1 MDCTVKRVY
10 KNSRYR
16 LINFNNEY
24 YLIDLDENKILFIFP
39 FLFYFFTHK
48 MYKVNNDEVMN
59 LVIPKNFKKNAERLK
74 EATKLAPFI
83 GVASVP
89 FFKNIDITNY
99 LNINI
104 DIDKKIVIIIISI
117 FFCIFLKIIILKRTD
132 PRVAHITKEKK
143 HIDVKFVED
152 IKFHIK
158 ILYLSIFDI
167 LFSLSA
173 SYIFIIYGNL
183 FMLGASIIFT
193 YLYISWTRTFFP
205 HEAQINIK
213 FKEGT

>member
-1 MDCTVKRVY
+1 MGCTVKRVY

-48 MYKVNNDEVMN
+48 IYKINNDEVMN
-59 LVIPKNFKKNAERLK
+59 LVIPENLRKNAERLK
-74 EATKLAPFI
+74 ETAKLVPFI

-89 FFKNIDITNY
+89 FFKNINITNY

-117 FFCIFLKIIILKRTD
+117 LFCIFLKIIMLKRTD
-132 PRVAHITKEKK
+132 TRVDHITKEKK
-143 HIDVKFVED
+143 HINVKFIEKT
-152 IKFHIK
+152 KFHIK

-167 LFSLSA
+167 LFSLA
-173 SYIFIIYGNL
+173 TGYIFIIYGNL

-205 HEAQINIK
+205 HETQINIK
-213 FKEGT
+213 FK

>member
-1 MDCTVKRVY
+1 MYATVKRVY

-16 LINFNNEY
+16 LINFNNDY

-48 MYKVNNDEVMN
+48 IYKINNDEVIN
-59 LVIPKNFKKNAERLK
+59 LVIPENLRKNAESLK
-74 EATKLAPFI
+74 KAVKLAPFI

-104 DIDKKIVIIIISI
+104 DINKKIIITIISI
-117 FFCIFLKIIILKRTD
+117 FFCIFLKMITLKRTD
-132 PRVAHITKEKK
+132 IRVVHITKDTP
-143 HIDVKFVED
+143 HLNVKFIEET
-152 IKFHIK
+152 KFHIK
-158 ILYLSIFDI
+158 VLYLNIFDI
-167 LFSLSA
+167 LFSLSTG
-173 SYIFIIYGNL
+173 YIFIISGNL
-183 FMLGASIIFT
+183 FMLVASIILT

-205 HEAQINIK
+205 HEAQININIK
-213 FKEGT
+213 

>member
-16 LINFNNEY
+16 LIIFNNEY

-48 MYKVNNDEVMN
+48 IYKINNDEVIN
-59 LVIPKNFKKNAERLK
+59 LVIPENLKINAARLK
-74 EATKLAPFI
+74 KAVELSPFL

-99 LNINI
+99 SNINI
-104 DIDKKIVIIIISI
+104 DINKKIVIIIISI
-117 FFCIFLKIIILKRTD
+117 FFCIFLRIIILKRTD
-132 PRVAHITKEKK
+132 TRVDHITKEKK
-143 HIDVKFVED
+143 HINVKFIEET
-152 IKFHIK
+152 KFHIK
-158 ILYLSIFDI
+158 ILYLNIFNI
-167 LFSLSA
+167 LFSLSTG
-173 SYIFIIYGNL
+173 YIFIIYGNL
-183 FMLGASIIFT
+183 FMLGSFLILT

-205 HEAQINIK
+205 HEDKINIK
-213 FKEGT
+213 FK